1 MKIII
6 LGAGQVGGTLAE
18 HLASE
23 ANDITVVDTD
33 GDRLRDLGDRLDIRT
48 VQGRGSLPTVLRQA
62 GADDADML
70 VAVTNSDE
78 TNMVACQV
86 AYSLFHTPTK
96 IARVRES
103 AYLTREELFDNDHIP
118 VDVLISPEQVVT
130 NYIKRLI
137 EHPGSLQVID
147 FAEGKAQLVA
157 VKAYYGGPLV
167 GQQLRQIRAHMPN
180 VDTRVAAIFRRDRPI
195 TPRGDTVIEADDE
208 VFFIA
213 AKKDIRAVMGEL
225 RRIDETNKRVVIA
238 GGGQIG
244 ERLAEAIESRY
255 QVKIIE
261 MSAARCRHLSD
272 TLESTVVLQGS
283 ASDKDLMLEENIADA
298 DIFLALTN
306 DDEANIMSSLLA
318 KRLGAGK
325 VMTIINNPAYVD
337 LVQGGEIDI
346 AISPQLAHHRPDVG
360 LGGDEEHFVV
370 SFDHGIAMRLDRPV
384 ATEDRRHPGVDVGH
398 VCADLAQLLADQGA
412 AIVGL
417 DRYQLRLAFGEV
429 DHLQRAGVLDQA
441 LDVVGHHLLGA
452 DQHVD
457 RNVVVV
463 EQLFAGEV
471 GRLTHPGDLGR
482 GMEQRIGDLA
492 GDHVGLVAVGDR
504 YQHVGVI
511 GAGLAQDR
519 WQRAT
524 ALYGADIEAIAE
536 VAQAFAIGVDHR
548 DVVGF
553 AGQVFRQRAAYLA
566 CAEDDDLHPL
576 LLTFIFIRAK
586 RQS

>member
-33 GDRLRDLGDRLDIRT
+33 GERLRDLGDRLDIRT

-103 AYLTREELFDNDHIP
+103 SYLTREELFDNDHIP

-225 RRIDETNKRVVIA
+225 RRIDETNKRIVIA

-261 MSAARCRHLSD
+261 MSPARCRHLSD

-337 LVQGGEIDI
+337 LVQGGDIDI
-346 AISPQLAHHRPDVG
+346 AISPQLATIGTLLAHVRRGDIVSVHSLRRGAAEAIEAVAHGDSKSSKVVG
-360 LGGDEEHFVV
+360 KAIEDIALPPGTTIGAIIRDEEVM
-370 SFDHGIAMRLDRPV
+370 IAHDDTMI
-384 ATEDRRHPGVDVGH
+384 ES
-398 VCADLAQLLADQGA
+398 
-412 AIVGL
+412 
-417 DRYQLRLAFGEV
+417 
-429 DHLQRAGVLDQA
+429 
-441 LDVVGHHLLGA
+441 
-452 DQHVD
+452 
-457 RNVVVV
+457 
-463 EQLFAGEV
+463 
-471 GRLTHPGDLGR
+471 
-482 GMEQRIGDLA
+482 
-492 GDHVGLVAVGDR
+492 GDHVILFVVDKKHIR
-504 YQHVGVI
+504 DVEKLFHVG
-511 GAGLAQDR
+511 LS
-519 WQRAT
+519 
-524 ALYGADIEAIAE
+524 
-536 VAQAFAIGVDHR
+536 F
-548 DVVGF
+548 F
-553 AGQVFRQRAAYLA
+553 
-566 CAEDDDLHPL
+566 
-576 LLTFIFIRAK
+576 
-586 RQS
+586 